1 MCYSF
6 AAASRVKEVPRVE
19 KNKHLTAE
27 DRKFIEN
34 SLNHKMSY
42 VSIGNALGKDPTT
55 ISKEVKTHTVSLRR
69 GALNGRNYNNCKHQ
83 FECRKAALCTPC
95 GAPKRYTFCRNCI
108 SCNQHCPDFEPMVCS
123 RRKKTA
129 HVCNGCGFMTDCNFE
144 KKLYRASVAQQE
156 YRTLL
161 SEARSGIGFTE
172 EELKELDAKVS
183 PLIQQGQSPHHISVN
198 NRDSLMVSEATI
210 YRLVDSGLISAR
222 NLDLPRKVRFKP
234 RKRKKSIFKVDRS
247 CRVGRDYACFQRF
260 MDENPD
266 TPVTQLD
273 SVIGRKGGK
282 VLLTVHFVN
291 CEMMLAF
298 LRNSNDAKSV
308 EDVFNSLYQSL
319 GHDRFTS
326 IFRLCLADNG
336 SEFSNPARIEFTP
349 DGKQR
354 TRVFFCNPQAPYQK
368 GSAERNHEFIRCF
381 IPKGTDMGQ
390 YTQDDITLMMNHI
403 NSYSRVSLGNKC
415 PYDVFQFLYG
425 NDLLKLLGCATIPAQ
440 QVTLNKSVFRRRV
453 AR

>member
-1 MCYSF
+1 M
-6 AAASRVKEVPRVE
+6 E
-19 KNKHLTAE
+19 KNKHLSAE
-27 DRKFIEN
+27 DRKFIED
-34 SLNHKMSY
+34 SLNRKMSY
-42 VSIGNALGKDPTT
+42 VSIAKALGKDPTT
-55 ISKEVKTHTVSLRR
+55 ISKEVKAHTISWRKS
-69 GALNGRNYNNCKHQ
+69 ALNGRNYNNCKHQ
-83 FECRKAALCTPC
+83 FECKKAGLCTPC
-95 GAPKRYTFCRNCI
+95 GAPKRHTFCRNCI
-108 SCNQHCPDFEPMVCS
+108 GCNQHCPDFEPMICA

-129 HVCNGCGFMTDCNFE
+129 HVCNGCGFMTECNFE

-156 YRTLL
+156 YKTLL

-183 PLIQQGQSPHHISVN
+183 PLIRQGQSPHHISVH
-198 NRDSLMVSEATI
+198 NRDTLMVSEATI
-210 YRLVDSGLISAR
+210 YRLVDSGLIAAR
-222 NLDLPRKVRFKP
+222 NLDLPRKVRFKA
-234 RKRKKSIFKVDRS
+234 RKRKKSAFKVDRS
-247 CRVGRDYACFQRF
+247 CRVGRDYGCFQRF

-273 SVIGRKGGK
+273 SVLGKKGGK

-298 LRNSNDAKSV
+298 LRDSNDAKSV
-308 EDVFNSLYQSL
+308 EDVFDFLYQSL
-319 GHDRFTS
+319 GHNRFS
-326 IFRLCLADNG
+326 NIFRLCLADNG
-336 SEFSNPARIEFTP
+336 SEFSNPAHIEFTS

-354 TRVFFCNPQAPYQK
+354 THIFYCDPQAPYQK

-415 PYDVFQFLYG
+415 AYDVFRFLYG
-425 NDLLKLLGCATIPAQ
+425 DDLLKLLGCVTIPAQ
-440 QVTLNKSVFRRRV
+440 QVTLNKSVFRKEV
-453 AR
+453 SE

>member
-1 MCYSF
+1 M
-6 AAASRVKEVPRVE
+6 E

-27 DRKFIEN
+27 DRKFIED

-42 VSIGNALGKDPTT
+42 VSIANALGKDPTT
-55 ISKEVKTHTVSLRR
+55 ISKEVKAHTISWQKS
-69 GALNGRNYNNCKHQ
+69 ALNGRNYNNCKHQ
-83 FECRKAALCTPC
+83 FECKKAGLCTPC
-95 GAPKRYTFCRNCI
+95 GAPKRHTFCRNCI
-108 SCNQHCPDFEPMVCS
+108 GCNQHCPDFEPMICA

-129 HVCNGCGFMTDCNFE
+129 HVCNGCGFMTECNFE

-156 YRTLL
+156 YKTLL

-183 PLIQQGQSPHHISVN
+183 PLIRQGQSPHHISVH
-198 NRDSLMVSEATI
+198 NRDTLMVSEATI
-210 YRLVDSGLISAR
+210 YRLVDSGLIAAR
-222 NLDLPRKVRFKP
+222 NLDLPRKVRFKA
-234 RKRKKSIFKVDRS
+234 RKRKKSAFKVDRS
-247 CRVGRDYACFQRF
+247 CRVGRDYGCFQRF

-273 SVIGRKGGK
+273 SVLGKKGGK

-298 LRNSNDAKSV
+298 LRDSNDAKSV
-308 EDVFNSLYQSL
+308 EDVFDFLYQSL
-319 GHDRFTS
+319 GHNRFS
-326 IFRLCLADNG
+326 NNFRLCLADNG
-336 SEFSNPARIEFTP
+336 SELSNPAHIEFTS

-354 TRVFFCNPQAPYQK
+354 THIFYCDPQAPYQK
-368 GSAERNHEFIRCF
+368 GSAERSHEFIRCF

-415 PYDVFQFLYG
+415 PYDVFRFLYG
-425 NDLLKLLGCATIPAQ
+425 DDLLKLLGCVTIPAQ
-440 QVTLNKSVFRRRV
+440 QVTLNKSVFRKEV
-453 AR
+453 SE